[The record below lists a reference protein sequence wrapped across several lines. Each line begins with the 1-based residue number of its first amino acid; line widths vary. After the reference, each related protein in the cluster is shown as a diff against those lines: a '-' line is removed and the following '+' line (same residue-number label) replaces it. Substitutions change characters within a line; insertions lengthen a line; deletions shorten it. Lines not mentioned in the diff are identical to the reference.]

1 MEVSVT
7 KLFEKNSKKADT
19 ASEKTDAELLRGLSG
34 TDEDFEKLVLLTEK
48 QVYSLAFSI
57 LRQRDDAE
65 DAVQEAYL
73 KIWKN
78 RDTYR
83 GDGSPL
89 GWILRIAG
97 NCALDMRRKRTLR
110 TVFPLILSDDDG
122 DETAFDVPDDD
133 PASNPAD
140 ASVIAEEA
148 KTTAELIRSLPEQYR
163 TVMILREEG
172 LSYIEISQRTGV
184 PMGTVKSRIARARDI
199 LGTLLRQRNIL

>member
-1 MEVSVT
+1 MSVT
-7 KLFEKNSKKADT
+7 KLFEKNSKKAD
-19 ASEKTDAELLRGLSG
+19 ASAESTDAGLLRGLSG
-34 TDEDFEKLVLLTEK
+34 TEQDFEKLVLLTEK

-83 GDGSPL
+83 GDGSPI

-110 TVFPLILSDDDG
+110 TVSPLVLSDTDG
-122 DETAFDVPDDD
+122 EESVIDVPDDD

-140 ASVIAEEA
+140 AAVIAEDA

-163 TVMILREEG
+163 TVLILREEEG
-172 LSYIEISQRTGV
+172 LSYMEISQRTGV

-199 LGTLLRQRNIL
+199 LGNLLRQRNIL